1 MLEET
6 NKLWKLADRRTGMNI
21 FICDDERFAAEK
33 IAEMVSRSAVQHHL
47 AVSVVKYTDVE
58 KCLASPLN
66 RCDIAFFDIDMKPY
80 NGIDLARKLHNENPN
95 AIIIFVTNYIEY
107 APAGYEVNAF
117 RYLLKPE
124 MDKNFERI
132 FEDSLEAYKKN
143 HQIVS
148 FSIDAEHIEV
158 PVHNILYLESEQR
171 IMHILHSEKSHT
183 ILILSLKRLDAY

>member
-21 FICDDERFAAEK
+21 LICDDEGFAAEK
-33 IAEMVSRSAVQHHL
+33 IVKLVSHSAVQHHL

-66 RCDIAFFDIDMKPY
+66 QCDIAFFDIDMKPY

-132 FEDSLEAYKKN
+132 FEDALEAYKKN

-158 PVHNILYLESEQR
+158 PVHNILYLESEHR
-171 IMHILHSEKSHT
+171 IMQMHLLQSDPGFVTDSM
-183 ILILSLKRLDAY
+183 RV

>member
-21 FICDDERFAAEK
+21 LICDDERFAAEK

-80 NGIDLARKLHNENPN
+80 NGIDRSGPP
-95 AIIIFVTNYIEY
+95 
-107 APAGYEVNAF
+107 AP
-117 RYLLKPE
+117 R
-124 MDKNFERI
+124 R
-132 FEDSLEAYKKN
+132 
-143 HQIVS
+143 
-148 FSIDAEHIEV
+148 
-158 PVHNILYLESEQR
+158 
-171 IMHILHSEKSHT
+171 
-183 ILILSLKRLDAY
+183 